1 MLKNQKSLWIGS
13 ALFAAIL
20 LTRSSHFGTSVALPD
35 ATLAVLFIGG
45 LLRFNLRWL
54 AATIAVAF
62 AVDFYA
68 VGVVGV
74 SDYCMSLGYWGLI
87 PTYAMVWAVGR
98 FVSKREHPFALSTL
112 APATFVSASAAFVMS
127 NAFWY
132 AFSDKVNTLSIY
144 QFTQAVAQYY
154 LPYLG
159 YTMFYLAAI
168 YFACVALTASRSK
181 KATLPNC

>member
-1 MLKNQKSLWIGS
+1 MFSKNQKSLWVGI

-35 ATLAVLFIGG
+35 ATLAVLFVGG
-45 LLRFNLRWL
+45 LLRFNVRWL
-54 AATIAVAF
+54 LATIAVAF

-68 VGVVGV
+68 VGIAGV

-87 PTYAMVWAVGR
+87 PTYAMVWAIGR
-98 FVSKREHPFALSTL
+98 FASKREHPFTLSTL
-112 APATFVSASAAFVMS
+112 APAAFVSTSAAFVMS

-132 AFSDKVNTLSIY
+132 AFSDKVSALSIY
-144 QFTQAVAQYY
+144 QFTQAVAEYY

-159 YTMFYLAAI
+159 YTMFYLVAT
-168 YFACVALTASRSK
+168 YFACVAFNRIALKKGHTA
-181 KATLPNC
+181 

>member
-1 MLKNQKSLWIGS
+1 MFSKNQKSLWMGS

-35 ATLAVLFIGG
+35 ATLAVLFLGG

-54 AATIAVAF
+54 VGTIAVAF
-62 AVDFYA
+62 AVDFFA
-68 VGVVGV
+68 VGIAGV

-87 PTYAMVWAVGR
+87 PTYAMVWAAGR
-98 FVSKREHPFALSTL
+98 FASKREHPFALSTL
-112 APATFVSASAAFVMS
+112 TSVAFISTSAAFVMS

-132 AFSDKVNTLSIY
+132 AFSDKVGALSIY

-159 YTMFYLAAI
+159 YTMFYLGAS
-168 YFACVALTASRSK
+168 YVVWVFANSIAVKKNHTA
-181 KATLPNC
+181 